1 MNRTIG
7 QPKKT
12 TLIFGRK
19 VTRQYKGK
27 LQTELEDLDLPNPVI
42 RSHYAH
48 GFSKPDVRD
57 DRLLRTKPATH
68 DATDYGVKKNV
79 ENLPLLR
86 QRMSEIIDP
95 ARIARRIELPPTDL
109 PERRLGEPALTLATR
124 TPMTGARSKRL
135 GFPCALGTRQELRH
149 VLVLGGVVRPPFRS
163 RIPAIIANRHID
175 AAVNEEL
182 RCFVVR
188 VDGAL
193 MQDACR
199 FVRAPVRI
207 DVGSMFQKKVR
218 NLKLPIHTCP
228 CERDVQDVLGVRGY
242 PMKIPEPGRIV
253 DGVMLTEAPQPRT
266 TGLIKPTLDSR
277 EVPCA
282 GRVGQIV
289 GQRPNLS
296 Q

>member
-1 MNRTIG
+1 MLKRIRQGVAAKVLYRYPFLSSRATTI
-7 QPKKT
+7 
-12 TLIFGRK
+12 LWGRL
-19 VTRQYKGK
+19 VTCG
-27 LQTELEDLDLPNPVI
+27 
-42 RSHYAH
+42 
-48 GFSKPDVRD
+48 
-57 DRLLRTKPATH
+57 RLGAPSGPGLLALRTMPQQRFQRLRNA
-68 DATDYGVKKNV
+68 AMWGRLAGVSWV
-79 ENLPLLR
+79 PV
-86 QRMSEIIDP
+86 QRDCAFR
-95 ARIARRIELPPTDL
+95 ARSARARKSAMFLSLAAWRALPP
-109 PERRLGEPALTLATR
+109 
-124 TPMTGARSKRL
+124 
-135 GFPCALGTRQELRH
+135 
-149 VLVLGGVVRPPFRS
+149 GGSV
-163 RIPAIIANRHID
+163 PAIIVNRHID

-228 CERDVQDVLGVRGY
+228 CERDVQDVLGVRRY

-266 TGLIKPTLDSR
+266 TGLIKPILDSR

-289 GQRPNLS
+289 GQRPNLG